1 MGTSMFDID
10 NIQRYEMGN
19 LLIGAKVGDILATP
33 SGRQMF
39 YVHNI
44 VGNSMALSG
53 FGVNNGMLESIFE
66 KSCIWKATEILQGD
80 EKKKFFEAIKRYN
93 LKFDANKGVMQ
104 C

>member
-19 LLIGAKVGDILATP
+19 LLIGAKVGDIIATP

-44 VGNSMALSG
+44 VGNSMTLSG
-53 FGVNNGMLESIFE
+53 LGINGEILESTFT
-66 KSCIWKATEILQGD
+66 KSCIWKATKILQGD
-80 EKKKFFEAIKRYN
+80 EKHKFFEAVKKFN